1 MHTPA
6 YHLWRI
12 TSMKE
17 IESNKHAWGQIS
29 AEHYE
34 TFKQRL
40 FDGSHKLN
48 KYILDELGD
57 LSGKD
62 IIHLQCNT
70 GADTILLAKMG
81 ASAVGVDLV
90 PDNILYARKLAEDFG
105 VNNASF
111 IESDIMEFME
121 KHNEK
126 YDVVFV
132 SEGAIGWL
140 PDLTKWAQ
148 TIRHLLK
155 EDGFFYIFESH
166 PIILMFDEE
175 KLAEGETII
184 KYPYF
189 ETKPDVD
196 LTIGG
201 YASEP
206 KGGVKAYF
214 WQYKI
219 SDVINS
225 LISAGLKIEFL
236 NEFTENFFDAG
247 GCEKIGDGLYNYPF
261 NTNLFPMSFS
271 LNNKTLSHSP
281 TSSGWFGSY

>member
-1 MHTPA
+1 
-6 YHLWRI
+6 
-12 TSMKE
+12 MKE

-40 FDGSHKLN
+40 SDGSHKLN

-57 LSGKD
+57 LSSKN

-70 GADTILLAKMG
+70 GADTILLAGMG

-90 PDNILYARKLAEDFG
+90 PDNIRYAGKLAEDFG
-105 VNNASF
+105 IKNVGF
-111 IESDIMEFME
+111 IEADIMELME
-121 KHNEK
+121 KHDEK

-140 PDLTKWAQ
+140 PNLTKWAQ

-155 EDGFFYIFESH
+155 DDGFFYIFESH
-166 PIILMFDEE
+166 PIYLMFDEG
-175 KLAEGETII
+175 KLAEGETVI

-189 ETKPDVD
+189 KTKPDID
-196 LTIGG
+196 QTIGG

-206 KGGVKAYF
+206 KGGVETYF

-219 SDVINS
+219 SDIINP
-225 LISAGLKIEFL
+225 LVSAGLKINFF
-236 NEFTENFFDAG
+236 NEFTENYFDAG
-247 GCEKIGDGLYNYPF
+247 GCDKVDDGLYNYPF
-261 NTNLFPMSFS
+261 NTNSFPMSFS
-271 LNNKTLSHSP
+271 LKATVANT
-281 TSSGWFGSY
+281 